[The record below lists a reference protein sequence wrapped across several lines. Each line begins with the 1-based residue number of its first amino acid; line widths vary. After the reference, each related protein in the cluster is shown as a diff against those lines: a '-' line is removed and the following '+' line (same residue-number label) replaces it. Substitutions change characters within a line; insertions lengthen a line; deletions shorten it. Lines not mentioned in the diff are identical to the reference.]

1 MNDLCKANSS
11 NLANHCLLEE
21 RIIQM
26 AYKKQKNQ
34 GQALTE
40 YLILIVLIAIASL
53 VIVRS
58 VGTQVKNKFSEVRD
72 RIEKL

>member
-1 MNDLCKANSS
+1 
-11 NLANHCLLEE
+11 
-21 RIIQM
+21 M